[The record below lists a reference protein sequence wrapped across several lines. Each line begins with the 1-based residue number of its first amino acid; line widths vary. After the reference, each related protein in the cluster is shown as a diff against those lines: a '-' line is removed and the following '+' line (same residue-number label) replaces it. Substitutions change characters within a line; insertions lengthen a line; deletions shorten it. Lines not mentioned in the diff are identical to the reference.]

1 MRMDQMFCLKHKN
14 RDVAIISIDEA
25 GNIGK
30 VAEKA
35 ERELLPFG
43 TGGDRNRLR
52 KWWKNR
58 AVPISQGNIRN
69 FLHREGIPSSQ
80 IYLTR
85 NLGLSMTDCYWIKPL
100 ESDLIWEKV
109 NLFTNDFGSETTYPG
124 SVLQTGWPGG
134 CETGVYGFTPASS
147 VQGELKKKWVIEEGE
162 RYLVKGNYGSS
173 YQQSL
178 NEIMA
183 SRMHKALHFQHYTE
197 YSLCNLRVKLDQY
210 ESSHAMGCYSRAF
223 TDENLE
229 FISGYEICESRKKD
243 NELSEYENFIQICI
257 ENGLDKNEVRAFMEH
272 QILTDFV
279 ITNTDRHFN
288 NFGILRDSNT
298 LQFVCMAPIFDSG
311 NSMFWKSNGQAI
323 PCEKKDF
330 RRIEVSSFRRWESDL
345 LNYLTGRTLLDLNL
359 LPKRRELEKI
369 YAMDVPGTEE
379 RYERILTA
387 YERKIDLLDEF
398 QRTGTIVFERRIVGK
413 GGVTGKR
420 MEQGRIPDPS
430 RQPSG
435 KHTSQEEHGR

>member
-1 MRMDQMFCLKHKN
+1 MRGIRAGLADGTIDAIVTDHAPHTAGEKSKPLPDAPSGMVGLETSLALALTGLYHTGLLPLAQVLDLMSASPAALLGLDKGTLAVGRDADLILFDPDQ
-14 RDVAIISIDEA
+14 AWIIDKTKFASK
-25 GNIGK
+25 GRNTPFHGRTVRGK
-30 VAEKA
+30 VKY
-35 ERELLPFG
+35 
-43 TGGDRNRLR
+43 T
-52 KWWKNR
+52 
-58 AVPISQGNIRN
+58 ISQGNIRN

-288 NFGILRDSNT
+288 NFGILSFSLV
-298 LQFVCMAPIFDSG
+298 LQ
-311 NSMFWKSNGQAI
+311 
-323 PCEKKDF
+323 
-330 RRIEVSSFRRWESDL
+330 RICL
-345 LNYLTGRTLLDLNL
+345 LT
-359 LPKRRELEKI
+359 
-369 YAMDVPGTEE
+369 
-379 RYERILTA
+379 
-387 YERKIDLLDEF
+387 
-398 QRTGTIVFERRIVGK
+398 
-413 GGVTGKR
+413 
-420 MEQGRIPDPS
+420 
-430 RQPSG
+430 
-435 KHTSQEEHGR
+435 